1 MGSRTPDVDAFIEDG
16 FVCIRGAFPRAVADA
31 CRALLWNEIA
41 ASPND
46 PSTWTQPVVR
56 VVNMTQAPFV
66 EAANTPVL
74 HEAFDQLV
82 GSGRWQPRPG
92 IGGIPIRFPHAE
104 DPGDTGWHID
114 AGFAPPHDP
123 ETVDYQ
129 HWRSNLWSDGRAL
142 LMLFLFSDVTEN
154 DAPTRIRIGSHLRM
168 PKVLEPHGRTGTTSF
183 LDYSITDDLP
193 QAVATGDAGDVY
205 LCHPFL
211 VHAAQMNIDGS
222 PRFMGQPP
230 LHLVE
235 GIGYEL
241 DGPSPVEQAIRLGL
255 DRSQRSRRRYT

>member
-1 MGSRTPDVDAFIEDG
+1 MGSRTSPNVDAFINDG
-16 FVCIRGAFPRAVADA
+16 LVCLRGAFPREVADA
-31 CRALLWNEIA
+31 CRSLLWQEIGS
-41 ASPND
+41 SPDD

-56 VVNMTQAPFV
+56 VFDMTQSPFV

-74 HEAFDQLV
+74 HDAFNTLV
-82 GSGRWQPRPG
+82 GRDRWQPRPS
-92 IGGIPIRFPHAE
+92 IGGIPIRFPHPG

-114 AGFAPPHDP
+114 AGFAPPDDP
-123 ETVDYQ
+123 GTVDFQ
-129 HWRSNLWSDGRAL
+129 HWRSNVWSDGRAL
-142 LMLFLFSDVTEN
+142 LMLFLFSDVGER
-154 DAPTRIRIGSHLRM
+154 DAPTLIRIGSHLRM
-168 PKVLEPHGRTGTTSF
+168 PSILEPFGRAGTTSF
-183 LDYSITDDLP
+183 LDYSCTDDLP
-193 QAVATGDAGDVY
+193 EVLATGEAGDVY

-211 VHAAQMNIDGS
+211 VHSAQPNIDGT

-255 DRSQRSRRRYT
+255 ADRA